1 MTCHIRSHLMSPK
14 LYVGNIPY
22 PATAD
27 ELNKHFTSAGCVKSV
42 DRLTER
48 RTGRNRGFCFM
59 EMESAEA
66 AQQAVS
72 KLNGLPFQGRNLRVV
87 LARPNDV

>member
-1 MTCHIRSHLMSPK
+1 MSTK

-22 PATAD
+22 PASAD
-27 ELNKHFTSAGCVKSV
+27 ELNEHFAQAGGVATV

-48 RTGRNRGFCFM
+48 RTGRTRGFCFV

-66 AQQAVS
+66 AQQAVEQ
-72 KLNGLPFQGRNLRVV
+72 LHNQEFQGRNLRVV
-87 LARPNDV
+87 LSRPNND